1 MLTIR
6 SLIKVD
12 SKIYRLTAVHEI
24 LDPLRFAKNTSSLVF
39 DSPDSAASAASD
51 SKSESG
57 DDSDTS
63 FDTSCLDEQSLL
75 KRLLWEYD
83 YLGQTARAAFRGQF
97 QYR

>member
-1 MLTIR
+1 MLTIS

-12 SKIYRLTAVHEI
+12 SKIYTLTAVHGI

-39 DSPDSAASAASD
+39 ESSDSAASD

-57 DDSDTS
+57 DDSDTP

-75 KRLLWEYD
+75 KRPLWEYD
-83 YLGQTARAAFRGQF
+83 YLG
-97 QYR
+97 